1 MPIVGVGVC
10 GGGWVCCSRP
20 LMPPFG
26 GLGFGCCWVGVGWG
40 SVPYGL
46 VPIGMG
52 CLVGVACGREGS
64 CDGGLFA
71 YGEAFVSDG
80 VACCVP
86 YEFVDEVLV
95 DACRCEFV
103 AVCGEVV
110 SCGGLGWCFCLRV
123 CAAELE

>member
-1 MPIVGVGVC
+1 MWWWLGVLFQAIDASFWRVGVWVLL
-10 GGGWVCCSRP
+10 GW
-20 LMPPFG
+20 
-26 GLGFGCCWVGVGWG
+26 CWLG

-52 CLVGVACGREGS
+52 CLVGVACEREGS
-64 CDGGLFA
+64 CDCGLFA
-71 YGEAFVSDG
+71 YGEAFVSDE
-80 VACCVP
+80 VACCVS

-95 DACRCEFV
+95 YACRCEFV

-110 SCGGLGWCFCLRV
+110 SCGGLGWCVLWWV